1 MEHKEKEF
9 VIDIENGDANGSK
22 DSSSDSTWGKKI
34 LKRIGSGILN
44 LNGSVDDEAGVKS
57 DVGTEEE
64 LDKETTKLL
73 SDKARGGEEGEG
85 VVPPVE
91 RDNERGGE
99 GRAPP
104 VEKERR
110 KGGKAKKAAKPPR
123 PPKGP
128 TLDAADMRLLKEI
141 SRLAIKKRERM
152 EHLKALKKNKSPKL
166 SSPSSSSSS
175 SSACSSAATIS
186 AMFVTIFFFLVLI
199 LRGIITIFSTLSYF
213 TDNCLNASTSS
224 TLIITGAPQP
234 QPPPQ
239 MRGLLPVQFYK
250 TFKSN
255 GGGTLSFLPPKCVF
269 S

>member
-9 VIDIENGDANGSK
+9 VIDIENGEANGSK

-44 LNGSVDDEAGVKS
+44 LNGSVDDEAGAKS
-57 DVGTEEE
+57 EEE
-64 LDKETTKLL
+64 LANETTKLL
-73 SDKARGGEEGEG
+73 SDKTEGGEEGEG
-85 VVPPVE
+85 LVPPV
-91 RDNERGGE
+91 NERGGE

-104 VEKERR
+104 VEKEKENENERERR

-152 EHLKALKKNKSPKL
+152 ERLKALRKNKLPRL

-175 SSACSSAATIS
+175 SSSVCSSAATIS
-186 AMFVTIFFFLVLI
+186 AMFVTVFFFLVLI
-199 LRGIITIFSTLSYF
+199 LQG
-213 TDNCLNASTSS
+213 LNASTSS
-224 TLIITGAPQP
+224 TLIIAGAPQP
-234 QPPPQ
+234 HPAPKL
-239 MRGLLPVQFYK
+239 RGLLPAQFYK
-250 TFKSN
+250 TFKSDD
-255 GGGTLSFLPPKCVF
+255 GGAPSFSPPK
-269 S
+269 ST

>member
-199 LRGIITIFSTLSYF
+199 LRG
-213 TDNCLNASTSS
+213 LNASTSS